1 MRKGV
6 TVWLHTRL
14 TIKKKRRRKLGQNG
28 GRAVMGKSANQEID
42 DRISSVSNQTQGVR
56 HGEKRKKRNRTVE
69 NK

>member
-1 MRKGV
+1 MV
-6 TVWLHTRL
+6 TYK
-14 TIKKKRRRKLGQNG
+14 IDNKKKEKKEIGTKRG
-28 GRAVMGKSANQEID
+28 GAVMGKSANQEID